1 MISFAMLM
9 REKLKTRQHTG
20 ERKAEVKKAR
30 EAARVTLQ
38 SSSVWWS
45 RVPASATWILSPISA
60 PIVRRAQVILNFHFA

>member
-1 MISFAMLM
+1 MLM

-45 RVPASATWILSPISA
+45 RVA
-60 PIVRRAQVILNFHFA
+60 PSECHLNP

>member
-1 MISFAMLM
+1 MLM

-45 RVPASATWILSPISA
+45 RVPQSAT
-60 PIVRRAQVILNFHFA
+60 

>member
-1 MISFAMLM
+1 MLM

-45 RVPASATWILSPISA
+45 RVPLESSVQSRLRSSD
-60 PIVRRAQVILNFHFA
+60 VHR